1 MKTPLRFA
9 LAGIVAGLIGA
20 IAYAQNAGQTLS
32 TLVGTELFP
41 VQSAINSTA
50 AITYSSVNEVRNSDG
65 WVYVVAANAGTLTMT
80 TKQASVALNPAA
92 EIAGYTITVPPL
104 PQDGAVVSIF
114 SSQII
119 DTLTIQSSDSST
131 FVPTLAT
138 TIGANG
144 KIGIVYDRT
153 NNVWHEI
160 F

>member
-9 LAGIVAGLIGA
+9 LAGIIAGLIGA

-41 VQSAINSTA
+41 VQSMINNTA
-50 AITYSSVNEVRNSDG
+50 AITYASVNEIRNSGG
-65 WVYVVAANAGTLTMT
+65 WVYAVAANSGTLTMT
-80 TKQASVALNPAA
+80 TAQSAVSLNPAA
-92 EIAGYTITVPPL
+92 EIAGYTITLPPT
-104 PQDGAVVSIF
+104 PQDGAEVTIF

-144 KIGIVYDRT
+144 KIGIIYDAT